1 MGIKIRILLIVSMI
15 LVGMG
20 SLAQAKVVKH
30 EIKEGWNFRQARL
43 RQWRTAVVPGTVHTD
58 LMAHN
63 LIEDPFIR

>member
-30 EIKEGWNFRQARL
+30 EIKEGWNCNICFDMCSGNSKMKTKA
-43 RQWRTAVVPGTVHTD
+43 
-58 LMAHN
+58 
-63 LIEDPFIR
+63 